1 MLLDNCTVVTM
12 DAERR
17 ILRDAAIVV
26 QGNSIAAVGK
36 SSEIRPRFPED
47 TVRDLHGWVVTP
59 GLVDGHIHL
68 PQAILRGCGDEVPL
82 WVWMAERIFILEGA
96 FTAEDARISMRLA
109 ASRLAGAATIT
120 FQFAEHARTTVH
132 VRPGRPQL
140 LRVPL
145 CAAKNA
151 RVTYRSKKVT
161 LVGVRA
167 VTVRATAPVFTPS
180 PSACSALG

>member
-1 MLLDNCTVVTM
+1 MSHAPSTA
-12 DAERR
+12 DARTT
-17 ILRDAAIVV
+17 AAI
-26 QGNSIAAVGK
+26 AAGHVLARDDANGLGD
-36 SSEIRPRFPED
+36 SVASGGGESVWPR
-47 TVRDLHGWVVTP
+47 VAGRRVSGW
-59 GLVDGHIHL
+59 
-68 PQAILRGCGDEVPL
+68 
-82 WVWMAERIFILEGA
+82 
-96 FTAEDARISMRLA
+96 ISMRLA